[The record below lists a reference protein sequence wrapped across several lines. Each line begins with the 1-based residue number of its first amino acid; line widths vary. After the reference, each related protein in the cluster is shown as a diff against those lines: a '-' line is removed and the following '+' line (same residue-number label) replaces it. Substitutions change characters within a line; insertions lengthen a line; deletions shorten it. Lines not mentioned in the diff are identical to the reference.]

1 MEASV
6 SVTELLRAWS
16 GGDET
21 VLDRLI
27 PLVERELRQLA
38 ARHMRRERPNHT
50 LQTTGL
56 MNEAYIRLTQQHDV
70 TWQNR
75 SHFFAIASRVM
86 RRVLIDHAKARQSK
100 KRGGGQVQ
108 ISLAESS
115 LATTTDFESLLA
127 LDEALGRLEELD
139 PIKGQV
145 VEMRHFGGLTVEET
159 ASVLKVAPITVL
171 RHWSFAKAWLQ
182 NELGPS

>member
-139 PIKGQV
+139 PIKV
-145 VEMRHFGGLTVEET
+145 RWWKCATSGLTVEET
-159 ASVLKVAPITVL
+159 ASVLKVAPITVM

-182 NELGPS
+182 NETGPS